1 MHMFKKGKK
10 ITLNRVKD
18 KNIEEYKMPFTYEF
32 KGRNKRDYVILW
44 SKTYDGLNL
53 QLLDIEKQKRLYAHL
68 FSRLEKEYWNI
79 QSIEVDE
86 GLHRLGLG
94 TALLEG
100 YFEIV
105 DFLYSDTKI
114 ERIEGTVSAH
124 IIRDKDALK
133 FYKSLDGYITSN
145 KKIIN
150 MQYDSQKN
158 RFIYNLKKIKL

>member
-1 MHMFKKGKK
+1 MHIK
-10 ITLNRVKD
+10 RV
-18 KNIEEYKMPFTYEF
+18 
-32 KGRNKRDYVILW
+32 NKRLM
-44 SKTYDGLNL
+44 GRFCN
-53 QLLDIEKQKRLYAHL
+53 QE

-79 QSIEVDE
+79 QSIEVEED
-86 GLHRLGLG
+86 LYRLGLG

-114 ERIEGTVSAH
+114 ERIEGTVSVH